1 VNIIGHPLTRK
12 IGRRPPVQVDL
23 DALYAACARTGTA
36 LEINASPSRMD
47 LPPEHIAAA
56 RDAGVKFAVDTD
68 AHSLVDLT
76 NMRYGVAAARF
87 GGLTTDDVINA
98 WPLDRLEE
106 FLRKGR
112 SSLADRPYDVNL
124 PGAELACVCY

>member
-1 VNIIGHPLTRK
+1 
-12 IGRRPPVQVDL
+12 
-23 DALYAACARTGTA
+23 
-36 LEINASPSRMD
+36 
-47 LPPEHIAAA
+47 
-56 RDAGVKFAVDTD
+56 VKFAIDSD

-87 GGLTTDDVINA
+87 GRLTTEDVINA

-112 SSLADRPYDVNL
+112 SA
-124 PGAELACVCY
+124 